1 MSTRILITGGA
12 GFIGSAYT
20 RMLLG
25 AEGPDGIEITV
36 LDKLTY
42 AGNPENLAGLSSD
55 PRFTFVRGD
64 VCDARLVASLAD
76 RHDEIVHFA
85 AESHVDRSTE
95 SGTPFVTTN
104 VLGTQI
110 LLEAAVRHDIETFV
124 HVSTDEVYGSVDRGS
139 WTEEAPL
146 APTTPYSASK
156 ASSDHLA
163 LAHHRTHG
171 LDVRISRCAN
181 NYGPRQFPEKIVPL
195 FITRLLDGLTV
206 PLYGDGS
213 QVREWLHVDDHCR
226 GVELIRTRGRAGR
239 VYNLGSGVELTNK
252 ELTALLLEACEA
264 PADRVRHVVDR
275 KGHDSRYSVDWS
287 RARDELGY
295 LPRGDL
301 RRGLAETV
309 RWYRENEA
317 WWKRPER

>member
-1 MSTRILITGGA
+1 MGTRILVTGGA
-12 GFIGSAYT
+12 GFVGSTYT

-25 AEGPDGIEITV
+25 PEGPDGVEITV

-85 AESHVDRSTE
+85 AESHVDRSTR

-110 LLEAAVRHDIETFV
+110 LLEAAVRHGIATFV
-124 HVSTDEVYGSVDRGS
+124 HVSTDEVYGSVDLGA

-156 ASSDHLA
+156 ASADHLA

-195 FITRLLDGLTV
+195 FITRLLKGLTV

-264 PADRVRHVVDR
+264 PAERVRHVEDR

-287 RARDELGY
+287 RAHDEVGY
-295 LPRGDL
+295 LPRRDL
-301 RRGLAETV
+301 RQGLAETV
-309 RWYRENEA
+309 DWYRKNEA
-317 WWKRPER
+317 WWKRPEQ